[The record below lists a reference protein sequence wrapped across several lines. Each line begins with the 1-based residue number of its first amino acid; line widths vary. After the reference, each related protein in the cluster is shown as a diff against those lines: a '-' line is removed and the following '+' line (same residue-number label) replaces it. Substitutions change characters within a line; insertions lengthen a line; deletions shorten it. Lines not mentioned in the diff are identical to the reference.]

1 MNAYE
6 KWINLRI
13 QKWDRL
19 IKKKKIQCLIV
30 IFADSIVWS
39 FYSISLHVVLQW
51 ILSLRSHQ
59 NYLNLNHP
67 MDL

>member
-30 IFADSIVWS
+30 IFADS
-39 FYSISLHVVLQW
+39 L
-51 ILSLRSHQ
+51 
-59 NYLNLNHP
+59 
-67 MDL
+67 